1 MAEQV
6 PKIEKMIHVVKKT
19 PPLHCHWWDPFHVH
33 TFFLKRIGS
42 PVLQKHFLTK
52 REPEVGHKKRV
63 TWSHEGNVSFP
74 VLRLST
80 RCLLLV
86 SI

>member
-6 PKIEKMIHVVKKT
+6 PKIEKMVHIVKKT
-19 PPLHCHWWDPFHVH
+19 PPLHCPWWDPFRVH
-33 TFFLKRIGS
+33 TFFLKQVVS
-42 PVLQKHFLTK
+42 PVLQEHFLTK
-52 REPEVGHKKRV
+52 RELEFGHKKRV
-63 TWSHEGNVSFP
+63 TWSHEGNISFS

-80 RCLLLV
+80 RRLLLA